1 MGRPEKDLPPTR
13 NRGLLE
19 LASWL
24 RALRAAAG
32 LKYAALADRTEETG
46 RRFTA
51 TTLQRAADGRRIPT
65 LRVVE
70 AYAQACGATA
80 TEARKYWRAARAF
93 HRPPPKTFPKPRL
106 INDSVEL
113 RTALYAVYV
122 KAGAL
127 PLREMDR
134 RAQHG
139 RLPRNT
145 LSRMLSGGTMLKRAQ
160 LKAFLE
166 VCEVPEREH
175 PDWLEAWDRAWAGY
189 FGLFNGLFAR
199 QLRKEAQQ
207 DYHARSSFRAHSRFL
222 ELDRARQT
230 GRNWYQDA
238 QRRAPR
244 IYRPA
249 IPVVRSQE
257 IASVLDDWN
266 P

>member
-1 MGRPEKDLPPTR
+1 MGRPEKKLPPTR
-13 NRGLLE
+13 NIALTE

-24 RALRAAAG
+24 RALRMSAD
-32 LKYAALADRTEETG
+32 LKYTDLADKTAETG

-51 TTLQRAADGRRIPT
+51 STLQRAADGSRVPT

-80 TEARKYWRAARAF
+80 KEARKYWKAARAF
-93 HRPPPKTFPKPRL
+93 DRRPPRTIPKPRL

-145 LSRMLSGGTMLKRAQ
+145 LSRMLNGGTMLKRDQ

-166 VCEVPEREH
+166 VCEVPEKEH

-189 FGLFNGLFAR
+189 FGLFHGHFAR
-199 QLRKEAQQ
+199 QLIRDAQQ
-207 DYHARSSFRAHSRFL
+207 DYRARRSFREHSRFL

-230 GRNWYQDA
+230 DRNWYRDSL
-238 QRRAPR
+238 RRAPR
-244 IYRPA
+244 VYKRA
-249 IPVVRSQE
+249 DPVAWSNRESTSIVG
-257 IASVLDDWN
+257 A
-266 P
+266 

>member
-1 MGRPEKDLPPTR
+1 MGRPEKDLPLTR

-24 RALRAAAG
+24 RALRATVG
-32 LKYAALADRTEETG
+32 LKYTDLAVKTEETG
-46 RRFTA
+46 RRFAA
-51 TTLQRAADGRRIPT
+51 TTLQRAADGNRIPT

-80 TEARKYWRAARAF
+80 AEARKYWRAARAF
-93 HRPPPKTFPKPRL
+93 HRPPPRTYPKPRL
-106 INDSVEL
+106 VNDSVEL

-145 LSRMLSGGTMLKRAQ
+145 LSRMLNGGTMLKRDQ

-189 FGLFNGLFAR
+189 FGLFRGQFAR
-199 QLRKEAQQ
+199 QLLRDAQQ
-207 DYHARSSFRAHSRFL
+207 DYQARASFRANSRFL
-222 ELDRARQT
+222 ELDRARQM
-230 GRNWYQDA
+230 GRNPYLA
-238 QRRAPR
+238 ERPRAPR

-249 IPVVRSQE
+249 APVVRSSE
-257 IASVLDDWN
+257 VAAALGY
-266 P
+266 